1 MYHYLAKGTGF
12 PTDPIYPPGGP
23 KIDPGPQRRP
33 SKPVRIGGRRM
44 VPCEICEGDHEPDD
58 CPFCNYTGQQDV
70 PYLDLSGAPTLY
82 EIAPTHP
89 PSPPY
94 QTEQSDPT
102 LERALN
108 YAEKRLDLLE
118 SYDFFPI
125 SEWPDWVRR
134 SYIKPHLN
142 HNERFRLWH
151 FLFYN
156 GMDPDTA
163 AVLVLA
169 YNRTYDDAAYRNVR
183 AMADKAKTQ
192 AGARYYLSKVP
203 VKDLTSGYVPHN
215 TQQQAAYQRRLASRR
230 RFSGFHAP

>member
-1 MYHYLAKGTGF
+1 MIDRQIEQFMSAVFSPPQKNGRNHPKFQFTQEATCPRVILVGSFLPHPRAGATTQITNSPPPHTTMYHYLAKGTGF

-102 LERALN
+102 LERIVTG
-108 YAEKRLDLLE
+108 KQD
-118 SYDFFPI
+118 I
-125 SEWPDWVRR
+125 S
-134 SYIKPHLN
+134 
-142 HNERFRLWH
+142 
-151 FLFYN
+151 
-156 GMDPDTA
+156 
-163 AVLVLA
+163 
-169 YNRTYDDAAYRNVR
+169 
-183 AMADKAKTQ
+183 
-192 AGARYYLSKVP
+192 
-203 VKDLTSGYVPHN
+203 
-215 TQQQAAYQRRLASRR
+215 
-230 RFSGFHAP
+230 